1 MQRRATALA
10 ASFLLAAGIAA
21 MPATAASADSRSP
34 EGFVLEGTNVNLVS
48 LDGNMMTLEAFGA
61 TAAKVDSTGGA
72 LHLVVDPSAATRGY
86 LVAFS
91 DAAAASKY
99 MVAHGMGELPSS
111 DREPAREA
119 ATALAKASAVMAN
132 ATLAPLAASSVCSL
146 PNHMGYIYDYAA
158 CGGASLGIGWNE
170 AVPDLRVYGWN
181 DRATSAALGDCIGSM
196 VLYPNINYGG
206 TSTSIRGFAVY
217 TSLPLNFN
225 NTVSSYKT
233 TVAGPCA

>member
-1 MQRRATALA
+1 MKRRAAALA

-21 MPATAASADSRSP
+21 VPATAASADSQSP
-34 EGFVLEGTNVNLVS
+34 EGFMVEGTNVNLVS
-48 LDGNMMTLEAFGA
+48 LDGDLMTLEAFDA
-61 TAAKVDSTGGA
+61 AAAKADSAGGG

-119 ATALAKASAVMAN
+119 ATAFAKTSAVKAS
-132 ATLAPLAASSVCSL
+132 ATLAPLAALSVCSL

-158 CGGASLGIGWNE
+158 CGGPSLGIGWNE
-170 AVPDLRVYGWN
+170 ALPDLRVYGWN
-181 DRATSAALGDCIGSM
+181 DRAASAALGDCIGSM
-196 VLYPNINYGG
+196 TIYPDIYYGG

-217 TSLPLNFN
+217 TSLPLNYN